1 MDAVASCAD
10 VDWALRSI
18 DIDRHLI
25 AGPPVFFPLNTTA
38 RLVEALARRV
48 GERHLGALIGKRSE
62 YSDLSW
68 YSEFVLTAPTLGE
81 AFQRGAKA
89 LPTIH
94 PGCRVSL
101 DSRDGH
107 AILLFHS
114 EIQNVI
120 GSHHIDEF
128 MPIMLI
134 DLGRRFLGPGWLPA
148 WVELPHSSVNGAN
161 VLQEIYG
168 VPVIFRSSA
177 AGIAMK
183 LEELAAL
190 NPKGFSVES
199 EVVLRDLPGLLG
211 INPPRSFT
219 DLVVEVLRFQVI
231 LGDVS
236 AETIAERLSL
246 GVQTLQR
253 RLRHEGTSFRKLRT
267 EFLMARAADL
277 LTQTDHNVDDIAR
290 ALGYTETNSF
300 RRAFRT
306 RFGLTPTGFTADRR

>member
-1 MDAVASCAD
+1 MVIPLQNSLALRHVVASMDAVASCAD
-10 VDWALRSI
+10 VGWALRSI

-25 AGPPVFFPLNTTA
+25 SGPPVFFPLNTTA

-48 GERHLGALIGKRSE
+48 GERHLGALIGQRSE

-128 MPIMLI
+128 MPMMLI
-134 DLGRRFLGPGWLPA
+134 DLGRRFLGSGWLPA
-148 WVELPHSSVNGAN
+148 WVELPHSSMNRTKAPATHPRPHCRK
-161 VLQEIYG
+161 Q
-168 VPVIFRSSA
+168 RA
-177 AGIAMK
+177 
-183 LEELAAL
+183 
-190 NPKGFSVES
+190 
-199 EVVLRDLPGLLG
+199 
-211 INPPRSFT
+211 PRS
-219 DLVVEVLRFQVI
+219 LARVLT
-231 LGDVS
+231 
-236 AETIAERLSL
+236 AA
-246 GVQTLQR
+246 
-253 RLRHEGTSFRKLRT
+253 
-267 EFLMARAADL
+267 AR
-277 LTQTDHNVDDIAR
+277 
-290 ALGYTETNSF
+290 
-300 RRAFRT
+300 
-306 RFGLTPTGFTADRR
+306 